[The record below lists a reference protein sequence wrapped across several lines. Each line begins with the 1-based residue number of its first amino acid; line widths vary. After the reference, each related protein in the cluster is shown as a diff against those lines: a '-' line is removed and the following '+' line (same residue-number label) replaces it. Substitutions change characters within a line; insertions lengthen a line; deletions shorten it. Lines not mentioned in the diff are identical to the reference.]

1 MNSNPSE
8 SFHTG
13 PQASQT
19 NTLKLLLLQTLFKQQ
34 GENNEKPT
42 GQILPKE
49 QVKSTMQKKDGI
61 KAALTVSK
69 TYPPKTG
76 PPW

>member
-49 QVKSTMQKKDGI
+49 QVSLQCKRKMELRQ
-61 KAALTVSK
+61 L
-69 TYPPKTG
+69 
-76 PPW
+76 

>member
-1 MNSNPSE
+1 MNSNPSD

-19 NTLKLLLLQTLFKQQ
+19 NSLKLLLLQTLFKQQ

-49 QVKSTMQKKDGI
+49 QVSLQCKRDGI